1 VTSGRG
7 EPDLK
12 ICVTG
17 CAGFIGA
24 YVVTCALRAGYS
36 VLGVDNLSA
45 DYDVRLKEWRLKRLL
60 TEPGFRFCRT
70 DLTDSSAVTHRMEKA
85 LATGGRAGAVIH
97 LAGRVGLRRSLED
110 PSACYE
116 SNVGGTLNLLE
127 SCRRIGVPR
136 VVLASTAAVYTGP
149 QGQDAFQEA
158 LPDAVGMSGQP
169 SVDSP
174 YAASKRA
181 AEQLLH
187 SYYATYG
194 IDAVVARLF
203 TVYGPAGHPE
213 MSVFRFVRAI
223 SENELIEVYGD
234 GTQRRDFTYVED
246 AAQGLVAATRLP
258 GFHVVDLGTGTPIA
272 LFCIVD
278 ALGAIMGRTPRVRH
292 LPAHPAEVV
301 DRVADVDRTEGIL
314 GWVATTPLDA
324 GLRQCVT
331 WFKENRGWAM
341 SLKLGEPYRTERI
354 ALDR

>member
-1 VTSGRG
+1 M
-7 EPDLK
+7 K

-24 YVVTCALRAGYS
+24 YVVTCALRAGLS
-36 VLGVDNLSA
+36 VVGVDNLSA

-60 TEPGFRFCRT
+60 SEPGFRFCRT
-70 DLTDSSAVTHRMEKA
+70 DLTDSSAVRRRMEKA
-85 LATGGRAGAVIH
+85 LATDGRAGAVIH

-136 VVLASTAAVYTGP
+136 VVLASTAAVYAEP
-149 QGQDAFQEA
+149 QGQDALPEM
-158 LPDAVGMSGQP
+158 LPDAVGMFGQP

-181 AEQLLH
+181 AEQLIH
-187 SYYATYG
+187 SYYTTYG

-223 SENELIEVYGD
+223 SGDEPVEIYGD

-246 AAQGLVAATRLP
+246 VARGLVAATRLP

-272 LFCIVD
+272 LLKVVD
-278 ALGAIMGRTPRVRH
+278 ALGAIMGRTPRIRY

-301 DRVADVDRTEGIL
+301 DRGADVDRTEGIL
-314 GWVATTPLDA
+314 GWVAATPLDA
-324 GLRQCVT
+324 GLRQCVS
-331 WFKENRGWAM
+331 WFEENRGWVT
-341 SLKLGEPYRTERI
+341 SLNLGEPYHTERI
-354 ALDR
+354 APDR